1 MSFLLFALA
10 AAAQPPAV
18 PPQVQTI
25 KEGDVYVM
33 RTLDG
38 AKPIYTYDK
47 DEPAKSNCVD
57 RCLAA
62 WPAVTAPAGAQPVGQ
77 WTVIAR
83 PDGASQWTYQGKP
96 VYTFVRDS
104 DSTATGDGMGGV
116 WHLLPTASAK

>member
-25 KEGDVYVM
+25 KEGDAFVM

-47 DEPAKSNCVD
+47 DEPGKSNCSE
-57 RCLAA
+57 
-62 WPAVTAPAGAQPVGQ
+62 G
-77 WTVIAR
+77 
-83 PDGASQWTYQGKP
+83 
-96 VYTFVRDS
+96 
-104 DSTATGDGMGGV
+104 TATGDGMGGV
-116 WHLLPTASAK
+116 WKLLPTTAAE